1 MELLHFPNHMLEEGI
16 TKFEIDN
23 SNIPKL
29 TQKAIF
35 SNNRLT
41 LILEKLC
48 ILKIMNE
55 GKCSIYN
62 KKGK

>member
-1 MELLHFPNHMLEEGI
+1 MLEEGI
-16 TKFEIDN
+16 TKFEIEN
-23 SNIPKL
+23 SNKPKL

-41 LILEKLC
+41 PILEKLC